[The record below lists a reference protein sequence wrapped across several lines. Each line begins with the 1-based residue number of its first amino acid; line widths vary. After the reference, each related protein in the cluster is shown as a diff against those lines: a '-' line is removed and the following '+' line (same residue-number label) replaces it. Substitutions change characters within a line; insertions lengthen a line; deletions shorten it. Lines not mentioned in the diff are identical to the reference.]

1 MIKKKI
7 TGIVARNRTIV
18 QFKFINSKEIPI
30 IIISMIYNCLIFQF
44 FSVSCNQYYFTKFN

>member
-1 MIKKKI
+1 MMIKKKI

-30 IIISMIYNCLIFQF
+30 IIISMIYN
-44 FSVSCNQYYFTKFN
+44 SV